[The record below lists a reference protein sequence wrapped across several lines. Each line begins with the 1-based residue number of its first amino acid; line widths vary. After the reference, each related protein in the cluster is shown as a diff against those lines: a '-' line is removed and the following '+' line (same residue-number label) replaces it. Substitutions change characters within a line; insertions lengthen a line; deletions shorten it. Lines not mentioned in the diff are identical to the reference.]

1 MTQLLKGKNT
11 MGFVYIALTIFF
23 TVYGQLII
31 KSQVSSAGIFPDDNG
46 EKIGFIIRLLLNPLV
61 ISGFISAF
69 LASLAWMAALTQFE
83 LSFAYPF
90 MSLSFVVVIFLSI
103 VLFGEPLT
111 LNKVLGTGLLVIALF
126 IISR

>member
-1 MTQLLKGKNT
+1 MTNLFKGKNT

-31 KSQVSSAGIFPDDNG
+31 KSQVSVAGAFPDDGG
-46 EKIGFIIRLLLNPLV
+46 EKLSFIIRLLLNPLV

-90 MSLSFVVVIFLSI
+90 MSLSFVTVIFLSI
-103 VLFGEPLT
+103 VLFGEALT
-111 LNKVLGTGLLVIALF
+111 WNKVIGTGLLIISLI

>member
-1 MTQLLKGKNT
+1 

-31 KSQVSSAGIFPDDNG
+31 KSQVSAAGTFPVDNG
-46 EKIGFIIRLLLNPLV
+46 EKLGFMIRLLLNPLV

-69 LASLAWMAALTQFE
+69 LASLTWMMALTQFE

-90 MSLSFVVVIFLSI
+90 MSLSFVVVILLSV
-103 VLFGEPLT
+103 VLFGEALT
-111 LNKVLGTGLLVIALF
+111 FNKILGTGLLLVALF

>member
-1 MTQLLKGKNT
+1 MIDTLKGKNT

-31 KSQVSSAGIFPDDNG
+31 KSQVSSAGVFPDDSG
-46 EKIGFIIRLLLNPLV
+46 EKIAFIVRLLLNPLV

-90 MSLSFVVVIFLSI
+90 MSLSFVAVIFLSI
-103 VLFGEPLT
+103 ILFGEPLT
-111 LNKVLGTGLLVIALF
+111 FNKIFGTGLLIVALF

>member
-1 MTQLLKGKNT
+1 
-11 MGFVYIALTIFF
+11 MGYVYIALTILF

-31 KSQVSSAGIFPDDNG
+31 KSQVSGAGAFPADSGD
-46 EKIGFIIRLLLNPLV
+46 KIAFFARLLLNPWVL
-61 ISGFISAF
+61 SGLAAAF

-90 MSLSFVVVIFLSI
+90 TSLSFVTVILLSAFL
-103 VLFGEPLT
+103 FNEGLT
-111 LNKVLGTGLLVIALF
+111 LNKLIGTAVILIGLV